1 MFFGM
6 RAGKGRLLAP
16 DHQMSGKPRI
26 DAVLRYR
33 FPMNVSNNAHV
44 CDFGME
50 CGVLVTRWKL
60 KRIGRDGWT
69 ECEAPGGFEQ
79 WRGCHWFESANM
91 ILCLDDTGLGL
102 LLTDHPL
109 SLEGLE
115 YARYRPRKVGRML
128 RWDRVYKYRHI
139 IRRIST
145 TPIPANRNAITGTF
159 EGLIESECSEMAE
172 CVLRGSFDFGT
183 SARIGR
189 QRNRLRRFAR
199 SPFLVRSDEGGRF
212 LDEADSYLDSFFA
225 NVDGESRF
233 ADRLLMF
240 VVSAATV
247 LALFSSS
254 WGDYDGIRITLL
266 IFSVPALFMLF
277 LMSVPRRK

>member
-1 MFFGM
+1 M
-6 RAGKGRLLAP
+6 P
-16 DHQMSGKPRI
+16 DHQMRSRPGRSMI
-26 DAVLRYR
+26 QATV
-33 FPMNVSNNAHV
+33 FPMIIPDNAYV
-44 CDFGME
+44 CDFGLE
-50 CGVLVTRWKL
+50 CGVLVTQRKL
-60 KRIGRDGWT
+60 KRIRHDGWAQ
-69 ECEAPGGFEQ
+69 CGVPSGFEP
-79 WRGCHWFESANM
+79 WRRCHWFESANM

-109 SLEGLE
+109 SQEGLE

-128 RWDRVYKYRHI
+128 RWDRVYKY
-139 IRRIST
+139 RRIST

-199 SPFLVRSDEGGRF
+199 SPFLVRSDGGGRF

-254 WGDYDGIRITLL
+254 RGDYDGIRITLL
-266 IFSVPALFMLF
+266 VFSVPALFMLF